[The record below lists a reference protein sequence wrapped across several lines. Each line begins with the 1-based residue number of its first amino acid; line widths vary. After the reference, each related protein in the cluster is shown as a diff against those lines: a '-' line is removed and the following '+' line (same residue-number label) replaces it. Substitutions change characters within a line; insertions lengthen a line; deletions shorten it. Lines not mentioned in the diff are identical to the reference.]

1 MFFFED
7 SVLSSA
13 GVTSGLGLSSIK
25 LESPAY
31 YCTSY
36 ASPPG
41 DPDTAPG
48 TTHAQLVT
56 SNYGALSLAPAR
68 TSPSV
73 VSLGENNLIRVK
85 RMRRMSSETEDELR
99 GDKTQVA
106 DLQYYT
112 GSPLSGTATWTQSD
126 IDQAAAIGESQSNCC
141 PHNFSYMSIKYCQ
154 AQVQV
159 PNQVPNE
166 SKAPKI
172 PNPRPQKPKI
182 KGIGLG
188 LTL

>member
-1 MFFFED
+1 MLIDITHRTKIYLTDNSNPTLHCSSNPTFLVAD

-13 GVTSGLGLSSIK
+13 GVNSGLGLSSIK

-41 DPDTAPG
+41 DQGPVPG

-56 SNYGALSLAPAR
+56 ANYGTLSLAPAR
-68 TSPSV
+68 TSPSSV
-73 VSLGENNLIRVK
+73 VSLGDNNLIRVK
-85 RMRRMSSETEDELR
+85 RMRRMSSETEEDLR
-99 GDKTQVA
+99 GDKSQVS

-126 IDQAAAIGESQSNCC
+126 IDQATAIGET
-141 PHNFSYMSIKYCQ
+141 YAI
-154 AQVQV
+154 VV
-159 PNQVPNE
+159 
-166 SKAPKI
+166 
-172 PNPRPQKPKI
+172 
-182 KGIGLG
+182 
-188 LTL
+188 LTCFCT